1 MLENL
6 PLSPPWIWLTAGL
19 VLMIAELIA
28 PGFYLIWIGA
38 AAMLTGLIAFS
49 GIGDAAQF
57 ACFAVLTVVSVIIA
71 RRWFK
76 AYPIESTDPLLN
88 NRAAQM
94 IGEIVTVVEPIIGGD
109 GRVRVGDSEWIA
121 HGADAAIGTRLRVT
135 GVNTRGGVLVEP
147 V

>member
-6 PLSPPWIWLTAGL
+6 PLSPPWLWLTVGL

-49 GIGDAAQF
+49 GIGEAAQF
-57 ACFAVLTVVSVIIA
+57 ISFAVLTVVSIIIA

-76 AYPIESTDPLLN
+76 AYPIESADPLLN

-94 IGEIVTVVEPIIGGD
+94 IGEIVTVVEPIVGGD

-121 HGADAAIGTRLRVT
+121 HGADAAIGARLRIT
-135 GVNTRGGVLVEP
+135 GVNARGGVLVEP